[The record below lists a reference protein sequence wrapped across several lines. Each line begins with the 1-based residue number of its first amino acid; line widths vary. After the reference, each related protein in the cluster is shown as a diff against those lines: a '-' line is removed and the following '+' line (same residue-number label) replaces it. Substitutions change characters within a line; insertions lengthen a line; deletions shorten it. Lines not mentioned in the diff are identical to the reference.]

1 MVASINS
8 SNLIGTYAKLEVLPT
23 LQRLSRLLDFATRPW
38 LMFVPLLIR
47 STCNI
52 FRPDFGLETP
62 SGDETF
68 IKLLRRIYKGLT
80 WKVLSIVC

>member
-1 MVASINS
+1 MITLIVASINS

-23 LQRLSRLLDFATRPW
+23 LQRLSRLLDLAMRPW

-62 SGDETF
+62 SREKTF
-68 IKLLRRIYKGLT
+68 IKLL
-80 WKVLSIVC
+80 